1 MRVTSLGNS
10 GAHSGC
16 GLCFVRRA
24 PSLESGKNN
33 VYRPVPFTLGGSMG
47 GWLTEEKDLYD
58 ARRFVSAAPANRLPA
73 APSLLP
79 WLWDPSL

>member
-1 MRVTSLGNS
+1 M
-10 GAHSGC
+10 
-16 GLCFVRRA
+16 
-24 PSLESGKNN
+24 
-33 VYRPVPFTLGGSMG
+33 YRPVPFTLGGSMG